1 MLGRLLVAFPSL
13 EVMIRILYWKV
24 NFFHRLISYLQNK
37 RAKKS
42 IKKNISTIDVAVL
55 VQAILDL
62 GVKHGDTLIVH
73 SAFSEMRQFNVT
85 PDELIDIFL
94 DIVGKS
100 GNLIMPA
107 IPLFRGQPD
116 PKDRFKLGNYKN
128 VPVYDTKK
136 TRLWTGVLP
145 TTLLK
150 RAGAVRSRSPL
161 NSMAILGPDSN
172 ALIDYEFFNEH
183 SLPCGEGSVLANSLK
198 FNSKILFL
206 GVDEVHSMTM
216 IHAAED
222 LNPDRWPIKNWYW
235 KRNFEVI
242 DGDFNQ
248 ILSLHERDPKWALF
262 YAERRFSADLFKA
275 EILKKSLINDFN
287 VSLCNSNEL
296 LHFLNSK
303 KLKGYPYVIP
313 FWYFK

>member
-1 MLGRLLVAFPSL
+1 MLERLLVQLPIV
-13 EVMIRILYWKV
+13 EVIIRILYWKS
-24 NFFHRLISYLQNK
+24 NCFYRLISYLQNM
-37 RAKKS
+37 RTKKS
-42 IKKNISTIDVAVL
+42 TKENISTDASVL

-62 GVKHGDTLIVH
+62 GVKPGDTLIIH
-73 SAFSEMRQFNVT
+73 SAFSEMRRFNVT
-85 PDELIDIFL
+85 PEQMIDIFL
-94 DIVGKS
+94 EIIGED

-116 PKDRFKLGNYKN
+116 PKDRFKLSNYKN
-128 VPVYDTKK
+128 VPLYDTKK

-161 NSMAILGPDSN
+161 NSMAILGPDSS
-172 ALIDYEFFNEH
+172 ALVDHEFFNES

-222 LNPDRWPIKNWYW
+222 LDPERWPIKDWYW
-235 KRNFEVI
+235 KRDFEVV
-242 DGDFNQ
+242 DGDFKQ
-248 ILSLHERDPKWALF
+248 TLKLRERDPKWALF
-262 YAERRFSADLFKA
+262 YAERRFSADLFSA
-275 EILKKSLINDFN
+275 GVLKKQLINDFN
-287 VSLCNSNEL
+287 VSLCSSNEL

-303 KLKGYPYVIP
+303 NTKGYPYVIP